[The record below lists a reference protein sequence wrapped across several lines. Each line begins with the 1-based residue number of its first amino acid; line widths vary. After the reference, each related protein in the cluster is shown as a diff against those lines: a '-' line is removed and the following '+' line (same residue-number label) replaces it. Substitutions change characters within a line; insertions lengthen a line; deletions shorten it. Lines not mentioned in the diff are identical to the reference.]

1 MNPVQNALASI
12 AQFGVAMKA
21 KKTTEEHEQ
30 KAEARHQEQMQMK
43 REWLERYGQ
52 QVEAQG
58 VNAAAA
64 MKVAETKEYEAKTKR
79 KLANLQV
86 RRQRAKEAAGYA
98 VEVAGEDSNNSRT
111 ATKKTRQARTPYPV
125 YDESVNDPTSQEG
138 DI

>member
-1 MNPVQNALASI
+1 MNPVQRALGSI
-12 AQFGVAMKA
+12 AQFGVSMKA
-21 KKTTEEHEQ
+21 KQTAEEHEQ

-43 REWLERYGQ
+43 REWLEKYGH

-64 MKVAETKEYEAKTKR
+64 MKSAENEAYRLKTER
-79 KLANLQV
+79 KLANLQL
-86 RRQRAKEAAGYA
+86 RIQREKEAAGYA
-98 VEVAGEDSNNSRT
+98 VEVAGENSNNAKT
-111 ATKKTRQARTPYPV
+111 ATKKTKQARTPYPV